1 MKADLYEPYR
11 YLQDSGVDV
20 SKERIGL
27 RFNAAGASESSK
39 HVVAKALVS
48 YVASRDYGYMT
59 DSEVETVNGDEI
71 DVLLWG
77 VSDRLTYAV
86 ELETS
91 PTEEVKKSKLNKYVH
106 QIDAID
112 DMILINLNEL
122 PLELPYQVQFIRE
135 QLP

>member
-1 MKADLYEPYR
+1 M
-11 YLQDSGVDV
+11 V
-20 SKERIGL
+20 
-27 RFNAAGASESSK
+27 
-39 HVVAKALVS
+39 
-48 YVASRDYGYMT
+48 
-59 DSEVETVNGDEI
+59 DSEVEVPGGDI
-71 DVLLWG
+71 DILLWG

-86 ELETS
+86 ECETS
-91 PTEEVKKSKLNKYVH
+91 PTEDVKEAKLNKYVH